1 MKKLIGT
8 VAVAALL
15 ASAAFAEVSFGAWL
29 NNTTAPVAGDGDD
42 IVAGVNN
49 PWGGLR
55 SARIGI
61 SYLSD
66 DEKVGMNIGMAYNE
80 GAFGFFGNNHF
91 YVRPW
96 DWLKVSV
103 GGFDDN
109 DTGLRSDLCLPSWG
123 WLRPQNAI
131 RWGEGITFSDIA
143 GNGFRLQLFPVD
155 GLQIAALIPYS
166 WDYTAAEDVYR
177 NMKIGAGYAIGD
189 IGTLKVQWHGKST
202 DAKAAK
208 TKGWYYDD
216 KALGAAATSF
226 TTAITEAEKL
236 TDDDGNA
243 IVFDPSKLSY
253 LAKDAKATGGVENLF
268 EVAFD
273 LVAVDNMFL
282 TVGGAFDIAEESDN
296 NVYTVALGWSYKL
309 TDTFALFL
317 DGSVA
322 IPGDSDADPAFGA
335 GLGINVGLTDS
346 LGLDAEVR
354 WLHQGDDADS
364 VSFLVGLNYSV
375 SSNGGLGL
383 GFQGLIAGKNASVES
398 VFPSQA
404 DKFSWAVP
412 IYCTINF

>member
-1 MKKLIGT
+1 MKKLIGI

-143 GNGFRLQLFPVD
+143 GNGFRLQLFPVE
-155 GLQIAALIPYS
+155 GLQVALLVPYS
-166 WDYTAAEDVYR
+166 STFTAVEDVYR
-177 NMKIGAGYAIGD
+177 QAKIGAGYTIGD
-189 IGTLKVQWHGKST
+189 IGAIKVQWHGKST
-202 DAKAAK
+202 DKKAAK
-208 TKGWYYDD
+208 ENGWYYGD
-216 KALGAAATSF
+216 KAMDSPADLFNPEGPLAN
-226 TTAITEAEKL
+226 
-236 TDDDGNA
+236 TDGG
-243 IVFDPSKLSY
+243 FDPFDWSKVTY
-253 LAKDAKATGGVENLF
+253 VGEDGAKASGGVLNTF

-273 LVAVDNMFL
+273 LTAIDGMFL
-282 TVGGAFDIAEESDN
+282 TVGGAFDIAEDSDN
-296 NVYTVALGWSYKL
+296 NEYTISLGWSYNL
-309 TDTFALFL
+309 TDAFTLLL
-317 DGSVA
+317 DASA
-322 IPGDSDADPAFGA
+322 RFYGDSDEDPMFGA
-335 GLGINVGLTDS
+335 AVGVNFGFTDS
-346 LGLDAEVR
+346 LSLDAELR
-354 WLHQGDDADS
+354 YLHAGEGEDADS
-364 VSFLVGLNYSV
+364 ISFLVGLNYNL
-375 SSNGGLGL
+375 SSNGLLGI
-383 GFQGLIAGKNASVES
+383 GFQGNYKGINEDGYSLAGLKA
-398 VFPSQA
+398 A
-404 DKFSWAVP
+404 DDFVWAVP
-412 IYCTINF
+412 IRASIWF

>member
-155 GLQIAALIPYS
+155 GLQVALLVPYS
-166 WDYTAAEDVYR
+166 STFTAVEDVYR
-177 NMKIGAGYAIGD
+177 QAKIGAGYTIGD
-189 IGTLKVQWHGKST
+189 IGAIKVQWHGKST
-202 DAKAAK
+202 DKKAAKAA
-208 TKGWYYDD
+208 GFYYDD
-216 KALGAAATSF
+216 DPIAS
-226 TTAITEAEKL
+226 
-236 TDDDGNA
+236 DD
-243 IVFDPSKLSY
+243 IFDPSKWLDDDGEIFVPDFTKLTYDDGTGKGS
-253 LAKDAKATGGVENLF
+253 GGVLNTF

-273 LVAVDNMFL
+273 LTAIDGMFL
-282 TVGGAFDIAEESDN
+282 TVGGAFDIAEDSDN
-296 NVYTVALGWSYKL
+296 NEYTISLGWSYNL
-309 TDTFALFL
+309 TDAFTLLL
-317 DGSVA
+317 DASA
-322 IPGDSDADPAFGA
+322 RFYGDSDEDPMFGA
-335 GLGINVGLTDS
+335 AVGVNFGFTDS
-346 LGLDAEVR
+346 LSLDAELR
-354 WLHQGDDADS
+354 YLHTGEDADS
-364 VSFLVGLNYSV
+364 ISFLVGLNYNL
-375 SSNGGLGL
+375 SSNGLLGI
-383 GFQGLIAGKNASVES
+383 GFQGNYKGINEDGYSLAGLKA
-398 VFPSQA
+398 A
-404 DKFSWAVP
+404 DDFVWAVP
-412 IYCTINF
+412 IRASIWF

>member
-143 GNGFRLQLFPVD
+143 GNGFRLQLFPVE
-155 GLQIAALIPYS
+155 GLQVALLVPYS
-166 WDYTAAEDVYR
+166 STFTAVEDVYR
-177 NMKIGAGYAIGD
+177 QAKIGAGYTIGD
-189 IGTLKVQWHGKST
+189 IGAIKVQWHGKST
-202 DAKAAK
+202 DKKAAKAA
-208 TKGWYYDD
+208 GYYYGDD
-216 KALGAAATSF
+216 TIEDAGIDISNKDTWKDADGNPIVPDWS
-226 TTAITEAEKL
+226 KL
-236 TDDDGNA
+236 TYSDG
-243 IVFDPSKLSY
+243 KG
-253 LAKDAKATGGVENLF
+253 KATGGVLNTF

-273 LVAVDNMFL
+273 LTAIDGMFL
-282 TVGGAFDIAEESDN
+282 TVGGAFDIAEDSDN
-296 NVYTVALGWSYKL
+296 NEYTISLGWSYNL
-309 TDTFALFL
+309 TDAFTLLL
-317 DGSVA
+317 DASARFYGN
-322 IPGDSDADPAFGA
+322 SDEDPMFGA
-335 GLGINVGLTDS
+335 AVGVNFGFTDS
-346 LGLDAEVR
+346 LSLDAELR
-354 WLHQGDDADS
+354 YLHAGEDADS
-364 VSFLVGLNYSV
+364 ISFLVGLNYNL
-375 SSNGGLGL
+375 SSNGLLGI
-383 GFQGLIAGKNASVES
+383 GFQGNYKGINEDGYSLAGLKA
-398 VFPSQA
+398 A
-404 DKFSWAVP
+404 DDFVWAVP
-412 IYCTINF
+412 IRASIWF